1 VAAGPVKFE
10 TTRQRAASAN
20 GNQIRRLSLMLAMR
34 AAYRYGRMRP
44 VPGFGHRLAT
54 DRPQPGGLLIFAL
67 GQAGYALRAAET
79 LVLIDPWLST
89 QLEEEAGI
97 TRHVAPALRPEEVQ
111 AADLVCITHEHAD
124 HLDPRA
130 LGAIAAQVP
139 DAIFLAPAP
148 AVPLLEAAG
157 VDRGRLHP
165 ALDGVAL
172 EAAGARV
179 TALRAAHELHPDAF
193 GGYRFW
199 RDERGDHRCLSYLV
213 ELDGHAIFH
222 AGDTVWWPGLEDAL
236 RELHPDVAIL
246 PINGRDA
253 MREAE
258 AVWGN
263 LNAEEA
269 AALAVAAGVPA
280 VVPCHYDGVAGNLGD
295 PDAFV
300 AALRARGRGIAAHP
314 LAPGDALPLPG

>member
-1 VAAGPVKFE
+1 MGEGLP
-10 TTRQRAASAN
+10 
-20 GNQIRRLSLMLAMR
+20 
-34 AAYRYGRMRP
+34 GR
-44 VPGFGHRLAT
+44 
-54 DRPQPGGLLIFAL
+54 
-67 GQAGYALRAAET
+67 ALRASCPFMPGELTITAWGQASFELRT
-79 LVLIDPWLST
+79 PDTVVLIDPWLST
-89 QLEEEAGI
+89 ALEEQEGIARHAG
-97 TRHVAPALRPEEVQ
+97 PAVRPEEVR
-111 AADLVCITHEHAD
+111 DGHVVCITHEHGD
-124 HLDPRA
+124 HLDPPA
-130 LGAIAAQVP
+130 LAAIARNLP

-148 AVPLLEAAG
+148 ITGLVEEAG
-157 VDRGRLHP
+157 VAPGRIHP

-236 RELHPDVAIL
+236 SELHPDVAIL

-253 MREAE
+253 MREAK
-258 AVWGN
+258 ALWGN

-300 AALRARGRGIAAHP
+300 AALRARGPGIAAHP
-314 LAPGDALPLPG
+314 LAPGDALPLPE